1 MQTNIKLAKS
11 HRNFKTIKNAKPD
24 CLSLATLFTYSLTF
38 DNNLS
43 NIFEWFHLQST
54 LGIKVVENFKIGQFS
69 LKDTSVIILR
79 PFHIRILFV
88 KCTLL
93 DAKRLSNSSIVE
105 LKLISKLF
113 FFCRQPYK
121 TLIFRNHKSE
131 FNKAFEWNWSTFIN
145 ITNQIKLSFTLG
157 VTWAVSWVVGAEKSV
172 FGFNSKVVF
181 FQMLRSRGA
190 AWREHRRHLVSKYFH
205 FSFLCFESLSFNIV
219 FLLLLV
225 FGSLTLL

>member
-1 MQTNIKLAKS
+1 M
-11 HRNFKTIKNAKPD
+11 
-24 CLSLATLFTYSLTF
+24 
-38 DNNLS
+38 
-43 NIFEWFHLQST
+43 
-54 LGIKVVENFKIGQFS
+54 
-69 LKDTSVIILR
+69 R

-93 DAKRLSNSSIVE
+93 DAKRLSNSSIVA
-105 LKLISKLF
+105 LKLMYKLF

-131 FNKAFEWNWSTFIN
+131 FSKAFEWNWSTFIN

-157 VTWAVSWVVGAEKSV
+157 VTWAAVSWVVGAEKSV
-172 FGFNSKVVF
+172 FGFNSKVFF

-205 FSFLCFESLSFNIV
+205 FSFLCFDSLSFNIV

-225 FGSLTLL
+225 IRSLALV